1 MAIRINNNAIMGR
14 ARVDL
19 NRVQRDA
26 ELRREHLNSGQRI
39 NKASDDVSL
48 LGVSEGMRAEI
59 GGLTEGTRNTER
71 ALDMMRTAEG
81 AMNEISSVLIRMR
94 ELTVQSSNGTLT
106 DDNREASNA
115 EFNQLKE
122 HLNSIAH
129 STNYNDQSLLFGFG
143 NTAVQATSTVLQ
155 NQATNGVFQLRISG
169 AQDGTYAFVD
179 SAGDHTLTL
188 GNGVV
193 TQTLDL
199 GVVLAGNQVATGTV
213 TVANFDRLGVQVE
226 LAGNQVAGAAGS
238 YADGEL
244 DGQTI
249 TIVAGTGGDF
259 QLGGTADAADRLAY
273 DFPDMTTSGGVL
285 NLSQASVNTQAS
297 ALAAMNTVDLAI
309 DRTTKERG
317 AVGAVMNRLDFT
329 INFTSSAIENI
340 QSSESTVRDADFAEE
355 TAALSRSQILG
366 QSAQAAMIHSRVSVE
381 QIMSVLLG

>member
-26 ELRREHLNSGQRI
+26 QLRREHLNSGQRI
-39 NKASDDVSL
+39 NSASDDASL

-71 ALDMMRTAEG
+71 ALDMLRTAEG
-81 AMNEISSVLIRMR
+81 AMNEISGVLIRMR
-94 ELTVQSSNGTLT
+94 ELTVQASNGTLT

-122 HLNSIAH
+122 HLNSVAH
-129 STNYNDQSLLFGFG
+129 STRYNEQSLLFGFG
-143 NTAVQATSTVLQ
+143 NTVDEATSTALQ
-155 NQATNGVFQLRISG
+155 NQAANGVFQLRVSG
-169 AQDGTYAFVD
+169 AQDGTYTFVD
-179 SAGDHTLTL
+179 GAGDHTLTL

-213 TVANFDRLGVQVE
+213 TVANFDRLGIQVE
-226 LAGNQVAGAAGS
+226 LAGNQVDGAAGS

-244 DGQTI
+244 DGQI
-249 TIVAGTGGDF
+249 IEIVAGTGGDF
-259 QLGGTADAADRLAY
+259 QLGSTAEAADRLEY
-273 DFPDMTTSGGVL
+273 DFPDMTTNGGIL
-285 NLSQASVNTQAS
+285 NLSLASVSTQAS
-297 ALAAMNTVDLAI
+297 SLAAMNAVDLAI
-309 DRTTKERG
+309 DRTAKERG
-317 AVGAVMNRLDFT
+317 SVGAVMNRLDFT
-329 INFTSSAIENI
+329 IDFTASAIENI

-381 QIMSVLLG
+381 QVLGILLG